1 MQRDNARLTVRL
13 TLLIALL
20 MLAACAGSSNSN
32 DPAQVVQDY
41 LAAKV
46 AGDNQTVQRLLCS
59 SMESDLK
66 REETSFSSIEARIQG
81 MSCQRQGDTD
91 VVTCTGKILAVYG
104 TETSEFPLTSYQ
116 VVQEDGEW
124 KWCGEAP

>member
-1 MQRDNARLTVRL
+1 MRRDNVRLTVRF

-20 MLAACAGSSNSN
+20 MLAACAGSSNSS

-46 AGDNQTVQRLLCS
+46 AGDNQTIQRLLCS

-66 REETSFSSIEARIQG
+66 REETSFSSIDARIQG

-104 TETSEFPLTSYQ
+104 TETSEFQLTSYK